1 MSDTKGEGRWPDGV
15 SAGGG
20 YLGSRPAASR
30 LKSCSGEP
38 KLGRKGGEGEVN
50 EWKKIELLNEKR
62 GLVIRKRAVAEAGSI
77 EGAIRLLERLREAEQ
92 AIRSVA
98 LQAIWETPSM
108 KAAIALLN
116 KLSKDGEA
124 IALLA
129 KLRIEAQSV

>member
-1 MSDTKGEGRWPDGV
+1 M
-15 SAGGG
+15 
-20 YLGSRPAASR
+20 
-30 LKSCSGEP
+30 
-38 KLGRKGGEGEVN
+38 N